1 MATISELV
9 NNAAEKNGG
18 RVPFGFIPQV
28 IQQFSNVVPGLTR
41 DKIKHYYKKEYKN
54 ERKRDAPGNG
64 SDLVT
69 PPESSALGS
78 LPQNDRRGATNGSA
92 LVVVTTE
99 PHLASS
105 LTQDEES
112 PPTKRQKGGR
122 PKGTTLKSSEA
133 ELNLYKK
140 ACDEAARDFQN
151 AVDEVAKSG
160 KCRMKKGL
168 LDQIIQDTK
177 KRNKLEHL
185 EISKMMIR
193 TRILRK
199 SLAPPHRG
207 LVSPMERIEPMIVDK
222 GTVPKKG

>member
-1 MATISELV
+1 ML
-9 NNAAEKNGG
+9 
-18 RVPFGFIPQV
+18 
-28 IQQFSNVVPGLTR
+28 L
-41 DKIKHYYKKEYKN
+41 
-54 ERKRDAPGNG
+54 
-64 SDLVT
+64 
-69 PPESSALGS
+69 
-78 LPQNDRRGATNGSA
+78 NGSA

-105 LTQDEES
+105 LTQDEGS

-168 LDQIIQDTK
+168 LDQIIQDT
-177 KRNKLEHL
+177 EQ
-185 EISKMMIR
+185 
-193 TRILRK
+193 TG
-199 SLAPPHRG
+199 AP
-207 LVSPMERIEPMIVDK
+207 
-222 GTVPKKG
+222 